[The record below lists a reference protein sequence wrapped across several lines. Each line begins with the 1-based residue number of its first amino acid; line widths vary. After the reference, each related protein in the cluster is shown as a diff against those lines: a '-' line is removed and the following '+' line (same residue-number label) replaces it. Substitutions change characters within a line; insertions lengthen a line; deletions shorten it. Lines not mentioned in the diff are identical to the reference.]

1 MRYLIAIDGVDGC
14 GKDTHALRIRR
25 SLEDHGE
32 KVVVFRH
39 PSDRLFGRMS
49 KKAVQG
55 SGAIALTLTA
65 LFFALDVLMSV
76 WRYRRMR
83 DGTVIFV
90 RYLLGTAYLPPH
102 AAHISYRFFRRTLP
116 FPDLPLF
123 IDIDPAVA
131 IRRIEL
137 RDQAREMFETERRLA
152 RVRGIAKSIATEEWI
167 VIDNSEDG
175 DAPFARVDDILM
187 ERRYD

>member
-1 MRYLIAIDGVDGC
+1 MRYLIAIDGIDGC
-14 GKDTHALRIRR
+14 GKDSHALRIRR
-25 SLEDHGE
+25 TLEDRGE
-32 KVVVFRH
+32 KVVVFQH
-39 PSDRLFGRMS
+39 PSDRMFGRMS

-55 SGAIALTLTA
+55 SDVVALTLTTI
-65 LFFALDVLMSV
+65 FFTLDVLMSV

-83 DGTVIFV
+83 DGTAIFV

-152 RVRGIAKSIATEEWI
+152 RVREVAKSIAAEEWI
-167 VIDNSEDG
+167 LIDNSEDG
-175 DAPFARVDDILM
+175 DAPFTRVTDVLM
-187 ERRYD
+187 ERRHY

>member
-1 MRYLIAIDGVDGC
+1 MP
-14 GKDTHALRIRR
+14 H
-25 SLEDHGE
+25 
-32 KVVVFRH
+32 
-39 PSDRLFGRMS
+39 
-49 KKAVQG
+49 
-55 SGAIALTLTA
+55 SGGAW
-65 LFFALDVLMSV
+65 S
-76 WRYRRMR
+76 
-83 DGTVIFV
+83 VIFPF
-90 RYLLGTAYLPPH
+90 LLQCKGAANCRQPT
-102 AAHISYRFFRRTLP
+102 AHISYRFFRRTLP

>member
-1 MRYLIAIDGVDGC
+1 MRYLVAIDGIDGC

-25 SLEDHGE
+25 TLEDRGE
-32 KVVVFRH
+32 KVVVCRH

-55 SGAIALTLTA
+55 TGVAALTLTA
-65 LFFALDVLMSV
+65 LFFTLDVLMSV

-90 RYLLGTAYLPPH
+90 RYLLGTAYLPPW
-102 AAHISYRFFRRTLP
+102 AARVSYRFFRRTLP
-116 FPDLPLF
+116 FPDLPLY
-123 IDIDPAVA
+123 IDIDPAIA
-131 IRRIEL
+131 IRRIEQ
-137 RDQAREMFETERRLA
+137 RDLTREMFETERRLT
-152 RVRGIAKSIATEEWI
+152 RVREMAKSIAAEEWI

-175 DAPFARVDDILM
+175 DAPFARANDVLM
-187 ERRYD
+187 ERWHT